1 MKPVIS
7 LIEALNAVKNNLAS
21 LNEQKEKLSR
31 RIGDINGEITALQ
44 DMPLS
49 LNDYCSFIPEYI
61 ERFGQE
67 EYQLFKRA
75 LCNGSGSEGNAE
87 RWGNLENENDDI
99 SGLFRLV
106 GLGGNVP
113 PADTGMAVMRK
124 LCFFFP
130 DVVATRL
137 TEALKKDKSVTWGN
151 DKLPSLAERR
161 KTVAALVSERT
172 GLESELAAVSEEI
185 AGITGIS
192 GLSLTE

>member
-7 LIEALNAVKNNLAS
+7 LIEALNAVKNNLTS

-67 EYQLFKRA
+67 EYQSFKRA
-75 LCNGSGSEGNAE
+75 LCNGSGGEGNAE
-87 RWGNLENENDDI
+87 RWGNLENENGDI

-113 PADTGMAVMRK
+113 G
-124 LCFFFP
+124 
-130 DVVATRL
+130 
-137 TEALKKDKSVTWGN
+137 
-151 DKLPSLAERR
+151 
-161 KTVAALVSERT
+161 
-172 GLESELAAVSEEI
+172 
-185 AGITGIS
+185 
-192 GLSLTE
+192 

>member
-31 RIGDINGEITALQ
+31 RIGEINSEITTLQ

-67 EYQLFKRA
+67 EYQSFKLA

-87 RWGNLENENDDI
+87 RWGNLENENGDI

-106 GLGGNVP
+106 GLSGNVP
-113 PADTGMAVMRK
+113 LADVGMTVMRK
-124 LCFFFP
+124 LRFFFP

-137 TEALKKDKSVTWGN
+137 TEALKKDKSVAWGN
-151 DKLPSLAERR
+151 DNLPSLADRR
-161 KTVAALVSERT
+161 KTVAALVNERT
-172 GLESELAAVSEEI
+172 KLEIELKSVSEEI
-185 AGITGIS
+185 AGITEIS
-192 GLSLTE
+192 NLSMTE

>member
-67 EYQLFKRA
+67 EYQSFKRA

-87 RWGNLENENDDI
+87 RWGNLENENGDI

-113 PADTGMAVMRK
+113 PADAGMAVMRK

-137 TEALKKDKSVTWGN
+137 TEALKKDKSVAWGN

-161 KTVAALVSERT
+161 KTVAALVSERA
-172 GLESELAAVSEEI
+172 GLESELAAISEEI

>member
-7 LIEALNAVKNNLAS
+7 LIEALNAVKNNLTS

-67 EYQLFKRA
+67 EYRSFKHA

-87 RWGNLENENDDI
+87 RWGNLESENGDI
-99 SGLFRLV
+99 SGLLRLV
-106 GLGGNVP
+106 GLGGNIS

-130 DVVATRL
+130 DVVASRL
-137 TEALKKDKSVTWGN
+137 TEALEKDKSVAWGN